1 MVANIKPQ
9 KCFLVFVLFLFL
21 FVVCFP
27 SFSVSFYQTQ
37 TPVGGVYSGS
47 ARPFPSHQSA
57 YAAVHQSIPSF
68 TCVGEQITSCVLCFS
83 SVFFSFMLFFF
94 ASFFVF
100 ICPVTTHGYICY
112 MLCYC
117 FKSKDYS
124 SYHVFLLPTM
134 LLCLSCLVCN
144 WYTRDP
150 SLYKSVYLSTPKKTL
165 K

>member
-1 MVANIKPQ
+1 VFFL
-9 KCFLVFVLFLFL
+9 CFFFVYAFLF
-21 FVVCFP
+21 
-27 SFSVSFYQTQ
+27 
-37 TPVGGVYSGS
+37 
-47 ARPFPSHQSA
+47 
-57 YAAVHQSIPSF
+57 F
-68 TCVGEQITSCVLCFS
+68 T
-83 SVFFSFMLFFF
+83 
-94 ASFFVF
+94 SFFVF